1 MIYKSYL
8 IEQNLESL
16 TEKVVLFYG
25 ENFGLKHEFK
35 KKIKNRSLE
44 NETFDFYQEEIIK
57 DESSKIKELVTD
69 NQNKS
74 ENNNS
79 ENSNLEKSI
88 LEKINN

>member
-57 DESSKIKELVTD
+57 DE
-69 NQNKS
+69 
-74 ENNNS
+74 
-79 ENSNLEKSI
+79 LEDVKFD
-88 LEKINN
+88 